1 MNSQILYFL
10 KELKRNSRRSLVLQK
25 RLVLEED
32 WSDFE
37 IFDSISFSI
46 GLIKIGY
53 SSLDFMLIE
62 YSIFE
67 EVESKMIQI
76 RGRNPSDINS
86 IIKLNIYHYINKCIE
101 EVKQN
106 NPGIFYSLKQKLFNW
121 ESDITHKIYRFNLDR
136 MFE

>member
-10 KELKRNSRRSLVLQK
+10 KELKRNSRRSLVLQE

-62 YSIFE
+62 YSTFE
-67 EVESKMIQI
+67 EVETKMIHF
-76 RGRNPSDINS
+76 RERNPLNINS
-86 IIKLNIYHYINKCIE
+86 IIGLNVSYYINKGLE
-101 EVKQN
+101 EVKQKHSSD
-106 NPGIFYSLKQKLFNW
+106 FYPQKQKSFNW
-121 ESDITHKIYRFNLDR
+121 ESEITHKIYRFNLNR
-136 MFE
+136 FFE